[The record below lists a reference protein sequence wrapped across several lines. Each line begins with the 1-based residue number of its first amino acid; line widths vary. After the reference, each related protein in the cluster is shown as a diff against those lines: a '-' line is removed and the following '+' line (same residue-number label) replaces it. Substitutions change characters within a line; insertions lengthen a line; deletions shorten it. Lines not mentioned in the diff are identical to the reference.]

1 MDHLALL
8 KQYIREKEDS
18 DIVSHDFPFV
28 TISRQSGAG
37 GHMLAQAIL
46 AENDKQAKNDEIF
59 HGWQVFDREVCAL
72 VAQDP
77 ELSDSFDAM
86 LTERYK
92 TETQQIVHDLLDGRS
107 QQYMMYKRIFEII
120 RILATLGKT
129 IIIGRGGVCVTRKMS
144 QGIHIRLIASEQTRI
159 KAIMEDHRFER
170 KEAEKMM
177 HQQDKERA
185 RLIQDYF
192 SADID
197 NPHLYD
203 AVFNIDKFPTPDL
216 AKVIVQMI
224 KVKAK
229 KAFSQS
235 R

>member
-18 DIVSHDFPFV
+18 DIVSHGFPFV

-37 GHMLAQAIL
+37 GHMLAKAIL
-46 AENDKQAKNDEIF
+46 TENEKQAKIDEMF

-77 ELSDSFDAM
+77 ELNGSFDAM
-86 LTERYK
+86 LTERYQ
-92 TETQQIVHDLLDGRS
+92 TETQQIVHDMLNGRS
-107 QQYMMYKRIFEII
+107 RQYVMYKRIFEIV

-129 IIIGRGGVCVTRKMS
+129 IIIGRGGECVTRKMP
-144 QGIHIRLIASEQTRI
+144 QGIHIRLIASERTRI
-159 KAIMEDHRFER
+159 QAIMEDHHFER
-170 KEAEKMM
+170 KEAEKVM

-197 NPHLYD
+197 NPLLYD
-203 AVFNIDKFPTPDL
+203 AIFNIDKLSTSDL
-216 AKVIVQMI
+216 AAVIVQMI
-224 KVKAK
+224 KLKAK
-229 KAFSQS
+229 KA
-235 R
+235 RP